1 MSYIA
6 TSQNLKPIVQ
16 QIDGKSRFCFNLEQS
31 RFIATRL
38 ELSEFQ
44 EQVLDSI
51 QLREYRWLSLLQEKD
66 SIIHKLELKTVNL
79 ETVHHNE
86 SIQIEALNKTIQIQ
100 KKKLRR
106 GRLERW
112 FFGGG
117 LLVLTGII
125 IAQ

>member
-16 QIDGKSRFCFNLEQS
+16 QIDGKSHFCFNLEQS

-66 SIIHKLELKTVNL
+66 SIIHKLELKTFNL
-79 ETVHHNE
+79 EMVHHNE
-86 SIQIEALNKTIQIQ
+86 TIQIEALNKTIQTQ
-100 KKKLRR
+100 QRKLKR
-106 GRLERW
+106 GKLERW